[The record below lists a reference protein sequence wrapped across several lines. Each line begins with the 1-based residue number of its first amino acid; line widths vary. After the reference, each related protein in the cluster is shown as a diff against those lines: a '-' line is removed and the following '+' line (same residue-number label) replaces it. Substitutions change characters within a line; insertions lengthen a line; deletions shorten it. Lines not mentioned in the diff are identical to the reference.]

1 MKRKV
6 VYNDCFGGFCLSSEG
21 LKMLY
26 ELKNPG
32 KTVYLYAR
40 NKFDCNIFDKVQDR
54 TKDET
59 VDDWKTYCVKNDF
72 GPSVNIK
79 ENDEFLENI
88 IYEYDLISERHDPD
102 LVTVVET
109 LGTKRASGTCSKLKV
124 IDIGDSKYHIDEY
137 DGNESVITQLDNN
150 FWK

>member
-6 VYNDCFGGFCLSSEG
+6 VYNACFGGFGLSSEG

-40 NKFDCNIFDKVQDR
+40 DKLDCNIFDKVQDG
-54 TKDET
+54 TEDN
-59 VDDWKTYCVKNDF
+59 WKTCCVKNDF

-88 IYEYDLISERHDPD
+88 IYEYDLVSERHDPD

-109 LGTKRASGTCSKLKV
+109 LGTKRASGTYSELKV